1 MIPGVTL
8 ERAIGRGGYAEV
20 WAGRMGDAPVAVKLA
35 HRGTDAARQ
44 RAAREAAALE
54 RLAGAHAPRLLASG
68 SVEGR
73 PYLVMELVAERRAT
87 AIGAIARA
95 VAALHAAGVVHGDLK
110 PENLALT
117 GDSVTLLDF
126 GSATLDGAPA
136 PVGGSIEYMAPELW
150 RGAPVTPASDVY
162 ALGVLL
168 VELATGRPPFTG
180 EARSVGYAHAMLR
193 PDLGALP
200 RELSQLAARC
210 LAKDPAQRPRAS
222 EVAAVRPVAIISAP
236 RLAETKQLVAPQLC
250 ALMIAD
256 VRAPAP
262 ALAAAVARAGGD
274 VLFIRGARL
283 VAAWT
288 TVANGP
294 AAAPRALA
302 CARDLHHEHQARAF
316 LAIDHIP
323 FDADAQQLRP
333 GRAHV
338 EPPWLPAQWHDVVG
352 TARFAA
358 LVDAGAPDH
367 ALVDL
372 TADAPPRPLA
382 PLLGLGRDVSSA
394 RGRRVAIVGA
404 PGTGTTHFARHLA
417 RARGVPYASAR
428 GLRELTG
435 PIVLDDIADASD
447 ELLAAIERSPH
458 AVAVVGVPRQSG
470 ADWERVELG
479 PLDAAAAAELAVREL
494 AVERVPEALVQQ
506 LVAAAAGLPRRIC
519 ELVAHLRTS
528 GAIRKRDDV
537 DRWYIAADAISL
549 PTHDLDAW
557 LAESTLANL
566 TPELRALVVACA
578 GLEPGFTVGEV
589 DAVIDT
595 VGPAADPALGLV
607 ELATRGLARVD
618 DAGAWQLASTALA
631 RIAVPPDP
639 IALARTAL
647 VHAERAW
654 HGDLD
659 GRQRRALARY
669 AAATG
674 DRLRAAQL
682 LIALA
687 DDARR
692 AHHDVAAEADY
703 TAALDLADDTATI
716 SSVADRV
723 SKSAAAAMTD
733 RVSHLPAGSMTDRV
747 SHLPAGAAAMTDR
760 VSHLPAGAAA
770 MTDRVSHLPADA
782 AAMTDRVSH
791 LPAGAAAMTDRV
803 SHLPAGAAAMTD
815 RVSHLPAGA
824 AAMTDRVSHSEAT
837 RLPGSTSADT
847 AVHALLGRGVVRYR
861 TDRARDAVDD
871 LERASNGATDPVLAA
886 RARLELATA
895 YDWLGDYAAS
905 ARAVDEV
912 GELTELACALAMA
925 RGRSAMRAGRY
936 RDARACFEA
945 ALDSEGVVHADEQ
958 LVARMLL
965 GPTLVQLGEL
975 DEAEAVF
982 AAALATAE
990 ELGDTIAR
998 SALHGNRVLLW
1009 SARRDDARARAD
1021 LEAARTLARRVGHAV
1036 PERNTTYNL
1045 AEYCYWHGELGEAA
1059 RLATEARDLQR
1070 RLVGDAFEDE
1080 VLIAR
1085 IAARAG
1091 DREGARVALARAD
1104 ATTRAWPPAIRC
1116 LRDAVAAYL
1125 DGAPDRFAVIEA
1137 AAHRDL
1143 VGAELDEVV
1152 AWATA
1157 TRAG

>member
-8 ERAIGRGGYAEV
+8 ERAIGRGGFAEV
-20 WAGRMGDAPVAVKLA
+20 WAGRMDDAPVAVKLA

-54 RLAGAHAPRLLASG
+54 RLAGAHAPRLLARG
-68 SVEGR
+68 LVDGR
-73 PYLVMELVAERRAT
+73 PYLVMELVPERRAT
-87 AIGAIARA
+87 DIGAIARA

-117 GDSVTLLDF
+117 GDTVTLLDF
-126 GSATLDGAPA
+126 GSATLDHAPA

-150 RGAPVTPASDVY
+150 RGAPITPASDVY

-200 RELSQLAARC
+200 RELSHLAARC

-222 EVAAVRPVAIISAP
+222 EVAAVRPVAVISAP

-288 TVANGP
+288 TITNGP
-294 AAAPRALA
+294 AAAPRALT
-302 CARDLHHEHQARAF
+302 CARDLHREHQARAF

-352 TARFAA
+352 TASFAA
-358 LVDAGAPDH
+358 LVDATTPDR

-372 TADAPPRPLA
+372 TADAPPRALA
-382 PLLGLGRDVSSA
+382 PLLGRDVSISAA
-394 RGRRVAIVGA
+394 RGRRVAIVGP
-404 PGTGTTHFARHLA
+404 PGAGTTHFARHLA

-428 GLRELTG
+428 SLRSLHGLRSLRELTG

-447 ELLAAIERSPH
+447 DLLAEIERSPH
-458 AVAVVGVPRQSG
+458 AIAVVGVPRLAGDS
-470 ADWERVELG
+470 DWERIELG
-479 PLDAAAAAELAVREL
+479 PLDPTSAAELAVREL

-506 LVAAAAGLPRRIC
+506 LVAAAGGLPRRIC
-519 ELVAHLRTS
+519 ELVAHLRAS

-557 LAESTLANL
+557 LAEGTLASL
-566 TPELRALVVACA
+566 PPELRALVAACA
-578 GLEPGFTVGEV
+578 GLEPNFTVGEV
-589 DAVIDT
+589 DAVADT
-595 VGPAADPALGLV
+595 VGAAVADPALGLV

-618 DAGAWQLASTALA
+618 DTGAWQLSSPALA
-631 RIAVPPDP
+631 RIAVPHDP
-639 IALARTAL
+639 TALARAAL

-682 LIALA
+682 LVALA

-703 TAALDLADDTATI
+703 TAALDLADDTTA
-716 SSVADRV
+716 R
-723 SKSAAAAMTD
+723 
-733 RVSHLPAGSMTDRV
+733 SMTD
-747 SHLPAGAAAMTDR
+747 P
-760 VSHLPAGAAA
+760 
-770 MTDRVSHLPADA
+770 
-782 AAMTDRVSH
+782 
-791 LPAGAAAMTDRV
+791 
-803 SHLPAGAAAMTD
+803 
-815 RVSHLPAGA
+815 
-824 AAMTDRVSHSEAT
+824 VSHSSAK
-837 RLPGSTSADT
+837 RPPDLNGADT
-847 AVHALLGRGVVRYR
+847 VVRALLGRGVVRYR

-871 LERASNGATDPVLAA
+871 LVRASRASDPVLAA

-912 GELTELACALAMA
+912 GEVPELACALAMA

-936 RDARACFEA
+936 RDARAQFEA

-965 GPTLVQLGEL
+965 GPTLVQVGAL

-990 ELGDTIAR
+990 ALGDTIAR

-1091 DREGARVALARAD
+1091 DREGARAALARAD
-1104 ATTRAWPPAIRC
+1104 ATTRAWPPSIRC

-1125 DGAPDRFAVIEA
+1125 DGAPERFVAIEA
-1137 AAHRDL
+1137 GAHRDL

-1152 AWATA
+1152 AWAAA
-1157 TRAG
+1157 TRAGGG